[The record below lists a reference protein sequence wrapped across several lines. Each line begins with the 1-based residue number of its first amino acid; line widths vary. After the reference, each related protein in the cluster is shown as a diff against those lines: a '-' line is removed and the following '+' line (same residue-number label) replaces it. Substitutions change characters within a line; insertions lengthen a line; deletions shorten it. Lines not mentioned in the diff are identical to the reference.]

1 MRTNCFRGLI
11 GHGDGDA
18 GRELLSHTRPSVF
31 LLSEVYD
38 VKKNAIETLVDEVLD
53 GTNLDLRV
61 DNFQLQ
67 ENLETREV
75 RINCNVHHNK
85 TGEKVTI
92 EGHGVGIVDAFF
104 QGIISIYSQE
114 FSSLQTIRFNDLEV
128 KASIDKS
135 RQGSLSDSMAEVIL
149 AVANSEG
156 KYFSFPK
163 SQSVTGSCIR
173 AVLRAAEFFVNTE
186 RAVIAVYKAL
196 EHAKEAGRHDSIARY
211 TAQLATLVEATS
223 YSDVID
229 RIRRES
235 LNPPAS

>member
-1 MRTNCFRGLI
+1 M
-11 GHGDGDA
+11 
-18 GRELLSHTRPSVF
+18 S
-31 LLSEVYD
+31 
-38 VKKNAIETLVDEVLD
+38 KKNTIETLVDEVLD

-61 DNFQLQ
+61 DNFRLE

-104 QGIISIYSQE
+104 QGIIGMYSQE
-114 FSSLQTIRFNDLEV
+114 FSSLETIRFNDLEV

-149 AVANSEG
+149 AVANSDG
-156 KYFSFPK
+156 KIFLFSK
-163 SQSVTGSCIR
+163 TSQSITGSCIR

-196 EHAKEAGRHDSIARY
+196 EHAKEDGRPDSIARY

-223 YSDVID
+223 YSEVID
-229 RIRRES
+229 RIRKES
-235 LNPPAS
+235 LEPTES

>member
-1 MRTNCFRGLI
+1 M
-11 GHGDGDA
+11 
-18 GRELLSHTRPSVF
+18 S
-31 LLSEVYD
+31 
-38 VKKNAIETLVDEVLD
+38 KKNAIEALVDEVLD

-61 DNFQLQ
+61 DDFQLQ

-104 QGIISIYSQE
+104 QGIIGIYSQE
-114 FSSLQTIRFNDLEV
+114 FSSLETIRFNDLEV

-149 AVANSEG
+149 AVANSDG
-156 KYFSFPK
+156 KIFLFSK
-163 SQSVTGSCIR
+163 QSQSITGSCIR

-223 YSDVID
+223 YSEVID

-235 LNPPAS
+235 LEPAAE